1 MISLKLLTYINTHP
15 NWRHELQEPP
25 YSLNIITQDDYFL
38 FHYSKASDFS
48 YDIVQEANG
57 IIIRY
62 DTIKKEYFCLNY
74 PYTKIFEYGSKFA
87 PKDFDIESATVRQEL
102 DGMLVFCWYDEGYWH
117 FSSTTEID
125 LLATDIMT
133 DILQACNGDMKQAEQ
148 ALHPSYCYTF
158 MLTSP
163 SLNRIIDY
171 GAPKLWYLGR
181 TNILTGKEDLQLI
194 VSDCFAIP
202 HLFQYLNN
210 VKILT
215 SLKETMSKNEA
226 GFILIDKNYNKIKFE
241 SNEYLLAKYFSNIGQ
256 PSIKMFIKI
265 WQDDKLDAYINL
277 FKTDETAVKV
287 RNAINSFVNAL
298 ENNYQQYSNK
308 YRNRDI
314 FLKHLPKFS
323 PCESRYYTMR
333 YDGTVIPNAELFVK
347 DACTADELQGEVSR
361 YMFKNTLAKVTQ

>member
-1 MISLKLLTYINTHP
+1 
-15 NWRHELQEPP
+15 
-25 YSLNIITQDDYFL
+25 
-38 FHYSKASDFS
+38 
-48 YDIVQEANG
+48 
-57 IIIRY
+57 
-62 DTIKKEYFCLNY
+62 
-74 PYTKIFEYGSKFA
+74 
-87 PKDFDIESATVRQEL
+87 
-102 DGMLVFCWYDEGYWH
+102 
-117 FSSTTEID
+117 
-125 LLATDIMT
+125 
-133 DILQACNGDMKQAEQ
+133 
-148 ALHPSYCYTF
+148 
-158 MLTSP
+158 
-163 SLNRIIDY
+163 
-171 GAPKLWYLGR
+171 
-181 TNILTGKEDLQLI
+181 
-194 VSDCFAIP
+194 
-202 HLFQYLNN
+202 
-210 VKILT
+210 
-215 SLKETMSKNEA
+215 MSKNEA

-241 SNEYLLAKYFSNIGQ
+241 SNEYLLAKYFSNIGK

-333 YDGTVIPNAELFVK
+333 YEGTVIPNAELFVK